1 MMFKGTGTVTKEA
14 FAQRRLWFAERLA
27 VYARR
32 ISPLRPLLT
41 AGFVSDLRR
50 LNDALCGTNLHG
62 CYWVWSGLLLG
73 WAREGTVLPHDSL
86 DADFA
91 VLDCDFWRLAE
102 AVPALEKAGFRCY
115 RRFLNNDGEVT
126 EVAFMRHGARF
137 EFFRMFPDDGR
148 LKYFLYGSENGHP
161 LELRASLPDQ
171 PTTPFDFVGRTWL
184 RHDDHEL
191 ELRSMY
197 GSWEI
202 PDPSWS
208 FLSSLDIEAKRPW
221 LRSDWWWRGGAA
233 ALADERPIA
242 PDLI

>member
-1 MMFKGTGTVTKEA
+1 MTKEA

-50 LNDALCGTNLHG
+50 LNDALRGTNLHG

-73 WAREGTVLPHDSL
+73 WAREGTVLRHDSL

-91 VLDCDFWRLAE
+91 LLDCDFWRLAE

-137 EFFRMFPDDGR
+137 EFFRMFPHDGR
-148 LKYFLYGSENGHP
+148 LKYFLYGSENGQP
-161 LELRASLPDQ
+161 LELQASLPDQ

-184 RHDDHEL
+184 KHDDHEL

-208 FLSSLDIEAKRPW
+208 FLNSLDIEARRPW